1 MKLIQMET
9 GPKTTQKINNIKSFS
24 IINLTIYFGYNE
36 IDFIVYDDIDN
47 VLLDFTSF
55 SYSETTNIDNI
66 ISNYFQDNKSYS
78 SFNLITITYFN
89 NLHTMVPL
97 ALFDKKNINDYLK
110 FNSSLLENDEYL
122 FDIIKKNESVNVYVP
137 LKYNITNLQEFGKI
151 VKQNHYTTT
160 LVNEVSKLEK
170 NNLKPNLYLN
180 INNSNIDIILISDNE
195 LKFINTFNY
204 STKEDIVYYVLFCY
218 DQLNLNPENTPVVIS
233 GIIDKSIYSIVY
245 KYIRN
250 VSLYESNIDSKS
262 KYYLNF
268 KNKLTYNSL

>member
-1 MKLIQMET
+1 MET

-66 ISNYFQDNKSYS
+66 ISNYFHDNKSYS
-78 SFNLITITYFN
+78 SFNLITITHFN

-268 KNKLTYNSL
+268 KNKLTYNSI

>member
-1 MKLIQMET
+1 MET